1 MNSRALAMRDPALA
15 ALMGADGDDFGADV
29 RDAFSP
35 GGAYDFGQDPY
46 GGYMGYE
53 FGADAVP
60 GVAPAGLAAA
70 AGVVPRPTADQL
82 MQVWQQHHIRLNKMN
97 SRVALLDP
105 NADSP
110 VKIEGYDFTLDSSF
124 SLGTGGAFNV
134 SDSPDTV
141 LKPIKITSNIP
152 TPGIV
157 YLSEIKVANVDILIG
172 GTQDAF
178 NYGAQVNGQHIR
190 MPKVLP
196 SNKIRMAG
204 NATTFAPSPFTSGTF
219 TFVLSFQ
226 GPATV
231 AGGGC

>member
-1 MNSRALAMRDPALA
+1 MNSRMLAMRDPALA
-15 ALMGADGDDFGADV
+15 ALMGADGGDDFGADA

-53 FGADAVP
+53 FGADVP
-60 GVAPAGLAAA
+60 AGVASTMATSVA
-70 AGVVPRPTADQL
+70 PRPTADQL
-82 MQVWQQHHIRLNKMN
+82 MQVWNQHHLKLHKMN
-97 SRVALLDP
+97 QRVGLLDP
-105 NADSP
+105 NGDSP
-110 VKIEGYDFTLDSSF
+110 LKVEGYDFSLEFDF
-124 SLGTGGAFNV
+124 ALGTGGAFNV

-141 LKPIKITSNIP
+141 LKPIKITANVP
-152 TPGIV
+152 TPNIV
-157 YLSEIKVANVDILIG
+157 LLNEIKVANVDILIG
-172 GTQDAF
+172 GAQDAF

-204 NATTFAPSPFTSGTF
+204 TATTFAPSPFTTGTF
-219 TFVLSFQ
+219 HFILSFQ